1 MTPET
6 ADPIRI
12 LIVDDEQ
19 LIREGLRLMLG
30 SFPGLEIVGTASDG
44 GEAHALCGSLQ
55 PDLVLMDIRMPGVNG
70 VEGTKRI
77 RSSYP
82 GTRVLIL
89 TTFQD
94 SEYITETMAYGAS
107 GYLLKDSTPQA
118 IAEGIRVAVQGKIVL
133 DPEVSRQLLSGGST
147 PVDRSQAFG
156 ELHALSDKELELIRE
171 VAAGRSN
178 REIAERLH
186 LSEGTIK
193 NNISALLATLELQN
207 RTQLVI
213 LAYEEGLIRPGD

>member
-133 DPEVSRQLLSGGST
+133 DPEVSNQLLSAGPS
-147 PVDRSQAFG
+147 PVDRSQAFR

-171 VAAGRSN
+171 VASGRSN
-178 REIAERLH
+178 RAIAERLH

-193 NNISALLATLELQN
+193 NNISALLAALELQN

-213 LAYEEGLIRPGD
+213 LAYEEGLIRPGE